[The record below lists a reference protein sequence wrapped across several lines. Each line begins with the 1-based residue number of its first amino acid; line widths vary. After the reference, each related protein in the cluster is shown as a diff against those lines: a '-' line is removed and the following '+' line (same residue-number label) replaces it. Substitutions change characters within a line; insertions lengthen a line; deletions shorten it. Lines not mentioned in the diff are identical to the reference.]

1 VLEAAVQIP
10 VLSRPNGQGLGRD
23 FIARLSFRVN
33 F

>member
-1 VLEAAVQIP
+1 VQIP
-10 VLSRPNGQGLGRD
+10 VLSRTNGQGLGQD